1 MNKEFSNKLYNI
13 FSGNDL
19 DIAETI
25 QRLRLKILIH
35 SCLYYEM
42 NKTLIPD
49 AQFDALAKQLV
60 LLQKE
65 HPAIASQVC
74 FAEAFAN
81 FDGSTGFDLPIKD
94 EWVIE
99 KAKKILRLPK
109 GGLPESKPKKSE
121 QKKSIKLF

>member
-1 MNKEFSNKLYNI
+1 MVENT

-19 DIAETI
+19 EVAETI

-35 SCLYYEM
+35 SCLYYEI
-42 NKTLIPD
+42 NKTLISD

-60 LLQKE
+60 SLQKE

-121 QKKSIKLF
+121 PKKSIKLF